1 MRYGHFDDEQ
11 KEYVITRPD
20 TPASWSNYLG
30 TTEYGAIITNN
41 AGGYSF
47 YKSGAQGRFM
57 RARPLGVP
65 ADQPGRYFYLRDR
78 ASGDYWSASWQP
90 VGKDLKKYKST
101 CRFGTGYAIITSA
114 YDGITSESTYFVPCG
129 QTFEYWLLKL
139 VNTGKKPRKLSV
151 FTYVEFSSE
160 WRVFHDMVNMQ
171 YSQHIVKGSYQNGI
185 IGHHLLGNLPADPGN
200 FQNADQ
206 CRRTFIALAGA
217 KVSGYETNRETFIG
231 PYRTYANPLTVERG
245 KCGNSLAY
253 GDNMCGVLQA
263 DVTLAAGESAELVVM
278 LGIGDAAV
286 EGRAVKREFGT
297 WARAQAELQTLK
309 QRWHR
314 HLGSLRV
321 RTPDK
326 EFNSMINVW
335 NAYNCCITFTWS
347 RAASLVYQGERDGLG
362 FRDTVQDFM
371 GALPLMPDDVAGRLE
386 LMLTGQLAN
395 GGAKPVIKPFA
406 HQPGHEEPPPE
417 HAYRSDDC
425 LWFFFAVPE
434 YVKETGNLDFY
445 HKVLPYADH
454 GEATVLQHL
463 KQALLFNLE
472 RRGAHGLPCGLD
484 ADWNDC
490 LRLGYRGETV
500 FVAFQ
505 VRYGLVV
512 YAEICRRLQRADEA
526 QWADERR
533 AELDAAIQQ
542 HTWDGKWFVRA
553 FREDGSVIGSHTE
566 KEGAI
571 FLNAQAWAV
580 ISGAALP
587 EQAAMAM
594 KSVHQRLATPY
605 GIMLCA
611 PPFRTTAHHVVRAVL
626 FNESTK
632 ENAGIFSQPQPWAV
646 MAECLL
652 GNAERAYQYYRAFMP
667 AAYNERA
674 ELRQVEPYVHCQ
686 YTHGKY
692 STQFGVS
699 RTPWLTGTAS
709 WAYYAATHSILGIQP
724 EYDGLR
730 LQPCLPRAWKEVR
743 VQRMY
748 RGKQFD
754 ITFLRG
760 ARGTG
765 AALVILNGRHLDS
778 DLIPCALFE
787 ERNDVTVVTE

>member
-1 MRYGHFDDEQ
+1 MRYGHFDDAA

-78 ASGDYWSASWQP
+78 ATGDYWSASWQP
-90 VGKDLKKYKST
+90 VGKNLKHYKST
-101 CRFGTGYAIITSA
+101 CRFGTGYAIISSL
-114 YDGITSESTYFVPCG
+114 YDGIASESTYFVPRG

-139 VNTGKKPRKLSV
+139 TNTGKKLRKLSV

-160 WRVFHDMVNMQ
+160 WRVYHDMVNMQ
-171 YSQHIVKGSYQNGI
+171 YSQHIVKATYQNGI
-185 IGHHLLGNLPADPGN
+185 IGHHLLGNLKPDPDN

-217 KVSGYETNRETFIG
+217 KVSGYETKREAFIG
-231 PYRTYANPLTVERG
+231 PYRTYANPLAVERG

-253 GDNMCGVLQA
+253 GDNMCGTLQA
-263 DVTLAAGESAELVVM
+263 DIDLAPGESKELVVM

-286 EGRAVKREFGT
+286 EGRAIKRTFGT
-297 WARAQAELQTLK
+297 WERAQAELDALK
-309 QRWHR
+309 QYWHGY
-314 HLGSLRV
+314 LGALHV

-371 GALPLMPDDVAGRLE
+371 GALPLMPEAVGQRLE

-395 GGAKPVIKPFA
+395 GGAMPVVKPFA
-406 HQPGHEEPPPE
+406 HRPGHEQPPPE

-425 LWFFFAVPE
+425 LWVFFAVPE
-434 YVKETGNLDFY
+434 YVKETGRLEFY
-445 HKVLPYADH
+445 DKVLPYADH

-463 KQALLFNLE
+463 RRALEFNLE

-490 LRLGYRGETV
+490 LRLGYRGESV

-505 VRYGLVV
+505 LRYGLLV
-512 YAEICRRLQRADEA
+512 YAEICRRLHREDEA
-526 QWADERR
+526 RWADEQR
-533 AELDAAIQQ
+533 AAVDAAIQQ

-553 FREDGSVIGSHTE
+553 FREDGSVIGAHTE

-571 FLNAQAWAV
+571 YLNAQAWAV
-580 ISGAALP
+580 ISGAATP
-587 EQAAMAM
+587 EQAAAAM
-594 KSVHQRLATPY
+594 KSVQQRLATRY

-611 PPFRTTAHHVVRAVL
+611 PPYRTTPHHVVRAVL
-626 FNESTK
+626 FNEGTK

-652 GNAERAYQYYRAFMP
+652 GNTDRAYQYYRAFMP
-667 AAYNERA
+667 AAYNDHA
-674 ELRQVEPYVHCQ
+674 EVRQIEPYVHCQ
-686 YTHGKY
+686 FTHSKY
-692 STQFGVS
+692 SKQFGVS

-724 EYDGLR
+724 DYDGLR
-730 LQPCLPRAWKEVR
+730 LQPCLPRTWKEVR
-743 VQRMY
+743 VRRMF

-754 ITFLRG
+754 ITLLRG
-760 ARGTG
+760 RRGAG
-765 AALVILNGRHLDS
+765 AALVILNGRQLDGN
-778 DLIPCALFE
+778 LIPCELFE
-787 ERNDVTVVTE
+787 ERNDVTVVTD